1 MSFDTILAQMRVFLP
16 IAIPCSLAII
26 ALIFVLY
33 RFILKKDLKTWKLL
47 PGFLFILNI
56 IFIIYLTFLTRNETY
71 GEIDLNLFRS
81 YREAWNTCSIR
92 NWQLIIFNILVF
104 SPLGTLLPLLF
115 EKFRR
120 LWRTSGAGFLFSLGI
135 ELSQRITQRGLC
147 EVDDLFHN
155 TLGVLLGYCLF
166 HFIWLAFQKIRWKP
180 LRMTASIVPLLL
192 CISIFLGIFYRYD
205 QQPYGNLPIDYTYQV
220 PLSDS
225 IVSLKNDLELQ
236 NKQLSVPV
244 FVPNGCTRKEACL
257 FASNLFDQMGI
268 EGTSRY
274 SYYEDSIVSYRGNHN
289 ITVYLKDCSYEYHY
303 VQSEEKPV
311 WGDIGTQVVKSRLQ
325 KYGIEIPEQ
334 AIFSKPS
341 EGVYQ
346 WTVQRSVDSLGDV
359 SGTLTCITSKNGA
372 IYSID
377 NQLVQQSV
385 YAKERIISETEAYQ
399 KLVDGYFQ
407 ISPHNL
413 KIHELNINGISLT
426 YSPDTKGYYQPV
438 YLFNCEINGEK
449 KDLVIPAL
457 GQ

>member
-1 MSFDTILAQMRVFLP
+1 
-16 IAIPCSLAII
+16 
-26 ALIFVLY
+26 
-33 RFILKKDLKTWKLL
+33 
-47 PGFLFILNI
+47 
-56 IFIIYLTFLTRNETY
+56 
-71 GEIDLNLFRS
+71 
-81 YREAWNTCSIR
+81 
-92 NWQLIIFNILVF
+92 
-104 SPLGTLLPLLF
+104 
-115 EKFRR
+115 
-120 LWRTSGAGFLFSLGI
+120 
-135 ELSQRITQRGLC
+135 
-147 EVDDLFHN
+147 
-155 TLGVLLGYCLF
+155 
-166 HFIWLAFQKIRWKP
+166 
-180 LRMTASIVPLLL
+180 
-192 CISIFLGIFYRYD
+192 
-205 QQPYGNLPIDYTYQV
+205 
-220 PLSDS
+220 
-225 IVSLKNDLELQ
+225 
-236 NKQLSVPV
+236 
-244 FVPNGCTRKEACL
+244 
-257 FASNLFDQMGI
+257 MGI

-311 WGDIGTQVVKSRLQ
+311 WGDIGTQVVKSRLR